1 MLTTMFSQLVEQEKQ
16 GEDHE
21 VLKAIIHLGE
31 SGHFNPESFRNTE
44 N

>member
-1 MLTTMFSQLVEQEKQ
+1 MFSQLIEQEKET
-16 GEDHE
+16 EDHE

-31 SGHFNPESFRNTE
+31 SGHFNPESFRGTE